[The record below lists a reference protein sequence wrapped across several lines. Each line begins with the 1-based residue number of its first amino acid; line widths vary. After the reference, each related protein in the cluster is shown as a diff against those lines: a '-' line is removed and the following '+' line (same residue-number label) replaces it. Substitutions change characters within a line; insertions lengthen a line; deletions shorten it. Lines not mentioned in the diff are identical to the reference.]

1 MTLKEQNR
9 IIDLWMQFLD
19 GDEEA
24 FAQMYCLFFDELL
37 MYGCRVGGNSD
48 MVEDQIQDLFIKL
61 YQKQIVL
68 TDNNKLRPFLFRSL
82 KNRIYN
88 QLLRDAR
95 LCSLP
100 DYEFKFDLQYTIDE
114 QLSQI
119 HDRGLS
125 DEVMY
130 LLRGLTERQKE
141 IIYFRFVN
149 DMSFEEISEVME
161 VTIQSARNLL
171 TRSLVKIRKESLL
184 LFLLLESIPYT
195 V

>member
-1 MTLKEQNR
+1 
-9 IIDLWMQFLD
+9 
-19 GDEEA
+19 
-24 FAQMYCLFFDELL
+24 
-37 MYGCRVGGNSD
+37 
-48 MVEDQIQDLFIKL
+48 
-61 YQKQIVL
+61 
-68 TDNNKLRPFLFRSL
+68 
-82 KNRIYN
+82 
-88 QLLRDAR
+88 
-95 LCSLP
+95 
-100 DYEFKFDLQYTIDE
+100 LQYTIDE

>member
-1 MTLKEQNR
+1 
-9 IIDLWMQFLD
+9 
-19 GDEEA
+19 
-24 FAQMYCLFFDELL
+24 
-37 MYGCRVGGNSD
+37 
-48 MVEDQIQDLFIKL
+48 
-61 YQKQIVL
+61 
-68 TDNNKLRPFLFRSL
+68 
-82 KNRIYN
+82 
-88 QLLRDAR
+88 
-95 LCSLP
+95 
-100 DYEFKFDLQYTIDE
+100 
-114 QLSQI
+114 
-119 HDRGLS
+119 
-125 DEVMY
+125 MY